1 MTDRLSDERL
11 RSLRAENEQLRKRCS
26 WLQERRAVLR
36 KLLAAKWSKRKEVR
50 RMRAHIEELNA
61 ATSNAIG
68 EALDLRAKLSAGP
81 VMPVADLYA
90 LCEATKEQTYD
101 SDNEFNRGRYFEAKH
116 IAKAVMAAGY

>member
-1 MTDRLSDERL
+1 MAERLSDE
-11 RSLRAENEQLRKRCS
+11 QLR
-26 WLQERRAVLR
+26 EIT
-36 KLLAAKWSKRKEVR
+36 KLPGTAGQMAS
-50 RMRAHIEELNA
+50 ELL
-61 ATSNAIG
+61 
-68 EALDLRAKLSAGP
+68 ELRAKLSAGP